1 MRMRSWPWISAAWI
15 AGAAAA
21 LPLAAPVVPGL
32 PPWCVAPSG
41 TACLLL
47 SAVAL
52 AVWGAL
58 PCGRLPRIFAFPS
71 PCAALVFAWLAWTAM
86 SPGGVP
92 WAVGLLLV
100 SAALQFAPGDLPRAL
115 SHLLGAGGLGLLA
128 LPILGIESAISGWQ
142 RLLAGGMALLAGE
155 ALLIGVLAPGR
166 EPLAALIARG
176 PRLVRRWALRA
187 IRLSGMRQDG
197 GGALRPVLRV
207 LPWAACATAVAGF
220 SATAVTAIRPAERG
234 VYLRCGAPV
243 AVLPGG
249 VHVHLPWP
257 FGRVVRVDGG
267 IERRLS
273 LSGMELDGISHGDPD
288 GRSTRVQD
296 RQWHRAHGREV
307 FFLTAADR
315 PLRADGGEERRGI
328 RLCEIINA
336 DVVLHWR
343 IGGSDAD
350 AVAAA
355 LRIEQP
361 EVLLAAL
368 ARRWVQGVFAAETPG
383 RLLGA
388 DRASLAD
395 RMRDSLAAELTRLG
409 TGMTITVVSF
419 EAVHPPLAAAPAFL
433 AAQGAER
440 GAAAAVA
447 VASARRE
454 VFAAEAQIEAVR
466 VVLSARAEAAE
477 RLSAARTESVAMT
490 AEREA
495 WRTAP
500 GSVAFEHRLAA
511 LRSAAEEGRY
521 LTIID
526 HRLPLPLGLGVDLA
540 APMRPRHVK

>member
-1 MRMRSWPWISAAWI
+1 MRSWPWIITAWI

-21 LPLAAPVVPGL
+21 LPLAASAVPGL
-32 PPWCVAPSG
+32 PSWCGAPSG
-41 TACLLL
+41 AAYLLL
-47 SAVAL
+47 SAAAL

-58 PCGRLPRIFAFPS
+58 PARRLPRLLAFAS
-71 PCAALVFAWLAWTAM
+71 PAASLVFAWLAWAAPF
-86 SPGGVP
+86 PGGAP
-92 WAVGLLLV
+92 WAVGLLL
-100 SAALQFAPGDLPRAL
+100 AAAAAQFVRGDLPRAL
-115 SHLLGAGGLGLLA
+115 SHLLGVGGLGLLL
-128 LPILGIESAISGWQ
+128 LPILGLEAAISGWQ
-142 RLLAGGMALLAGE
+142 RVAAICLALLAGE
-155 ALLIGVLAPGR
+155 AILIGILAPGR
-166 EPLAALIARG
+166 EPVAALLARG
-176 PRLVRRWALRA
+176 PRLVRRWTLRA
-187 IRLSGMRQDG
+187 IRLSGLRDDG
-197 GGALRPVLRV
+197 GAALRPVLRV
-207 LPWAACATAVAGF
+207 LPWAACATVVAGAA
-220 SATAVTAIRPAERG
+220 ATAVTTIRPAERG

-243 AVLPGG
+243 TVLPSGL
-249 VHVHLPWP
+249 HVHLPWP
-257 FGRVVRVDGG
+257 FGRVVRVDDG

-273 LSGMELDGISHGDPD
+273 LSGMELDGASLIDPD
-288 GRSTRVQD
+288 GRSTRAQD

-315 PLRADGGEERRGI
+315 PLREDGGEERRGI

-388 DRASLAD
+388 DRASLAG
-395 RMRDSLAAELTRLG
+395 RMRDSLAAELARLG
-409 TGMTITVVSF
+409 TGMTVTVVSF

-447 VASARRE
+447 VASARCE

-466 VVLSARAEAAE
+466 VVLAARAEAAE
-477 RLSAARTESVAMT
+477 RMSLARVESANLG

-511 LRSAAEEGRY
+511 LRTAAEEGRY

-526 HRLPLPLGLGVDLA
+526 HRVPLPLGLGVDLA